1 MFVNLSI
8 LGLYQYDN
16 SVFDGFA
23 PPVGVDKEL
32 CVNSILTECAE
43 LSLVYTDPE
52 TFKTLVSIW
61 SSRNSRTWEKLH
73 ATTQLE
79 YNPIHN
85 YDRTEEWTDEETGNA
100 NANGE
105 NVEQAQG
112 YNSSSF
118 EDRAKNTSTSSAN
131 STRNNTRT
139 GRAFGNIGV
148 TTTQEMLEAERR
160 TVRFNIIDEIVS
172 DFKKQF
178 CIMIY

>member
-8 LGLYQYDN
+8 LGLYQYDG
-16 SVFDGFA
+16 SIFDGFT
-23 PPVGVDKEL
+23 PPTGVDKDL

-52 TFKTLVSIW
+52 TFKTLVSLW
-61 SSRNSRTWEKLH
+61 SSRNNRTWEKLQ

-85 YDRTEEWTDEETGNA
+85 YDRTEEWTDNETGSA
-100 NANGE
+100 TANGE
-105 NVEQAQG
+105 NVEQVQG
-112 YNSSSF
+112 FNSGNF
-118 EDRAKNTSTSSAN
+118 EDRGKNSSNSSAN

-148 TTTQEMLEAERR
+148 TTTQEMLEAERK
-160 TVRFNIIDEIVS
+160 TVRFNVVDEIVS

-178 CIMIY
+178 CIMVY

>member
-16 SVFDGFA
+16 SIFDGFS
-23 PPVGVDKEL
+23 PPEGVDKDI

-52 TFKTLVSIW
+52 TFKTLVTLW
-61 SSRNSRTWEKLH
+61 SSRNSQTWAKLY

-85 YDRTEEWTDEETGNA
+85 YDRTEEWTDEVTGS
-100 NANGE
+100 GE
-105 NVEQAQG
+105 NIEQAQG
-112 YNSSSF
+112 FNSSRF
-118 EDRAKNTSTSSAN
+118 EDRAKNTNNSSAN
-131 STRNNTRT
+131 STRS

-160 TVRFNIIDEIVS
+160 TVRFNVVDEIVS

-178 CIMIY
+178 CIMVY

>member
-16 SVFDGFA
+16 SVFDGFS
-23 PPVGVDKEL
+23 PPDGVDKDI

-52 TFKTLVSIW
+52 TFKTLVSLW
-61 SSRNSRTWEKLH
+61 SARNSTTWKKLYE
-73 ATTQLE
+73 TTQLE

-112 YNSSSF
+112 FNSGSF
-118 EDRAKNTSTSSAN
+118 EDRAKNTSSSTAN

-160 TVRFNIIDEIVS
+160 TVRFNIVDEIVS

-178 CIMIY
+178 CIMVY

>member
-8 LGLYQYDN
+8 LGLYQYD
-16 SVFDGFA
+16 SSIFDGFE
-23 PPVGVDKEL
+23 PPTGVDKEF

-43 LSLVYTDPE
+43 LSLIYTDPE
-52 TFKTLVSIW
+52 TFKTIVSLW
-61 SSRNSRTWEKLH
+61 SNRNSRTWEKLYE
-73 ATTQLE
+73 TTQLE

-85 YDRTEEWTDEETGNA
+85 YDRTEEWTDEETGNT

-112 YNSSSF
+112 FNSNSF
-118 EDRAKNTSTSSAN
+118 EDRAKNVSTSSAN

-160 TVRFNIIDEIVS
+160 TVRFNIVDEIVS

-178 CIMIY
+178 CIMVY